1 MRKRHWTRVKRAVG
15 KDFDENSPE
24 FNLEAIIGM
33 EMQNFSEDINEI
45 SIAATMELNI
55 EKGITAI
62 AEVWKTMKIEMV
74 PYKDKGIYRIKS
86 VDECFQ
92 ALEDHMM
99 QISTMKS
106 TKFVEPFIKEV
117 DYWERTLSYIMETLE
132 TALGVQRQW
141 LYLENIFFGE
151 DIRKQLPIESDAFDQ
166 LTLSWLDITQHMKRG
181 TNAVKATMYEPIPY
195 LLNKLNTMN
204 DDLEYIQRELEKY
217 LETKRHI
224 FPRFYFISNDDM
236 LEILGN
242 SKKPEAIQPHF
253 KKLFD
258 NLNKLKIQKVLF
270 SILKMNLVRHSI
282 CIEIFRN

>member
-1 MRKRHWTRVKRAVG
+1 MRKRHWNRVKVAVD
-15 KDFDENSPE
+15 KSFDENSPD

-33 EMQNFSEDINEI
+33 EMQNFCEDINEI
-45 SIAATMELNI
+45 SNAATMELNI
-55 EKGITAI
+55 EKGITSI
-62 AEVWKTMKIEMV
+62 AEVWKTMAIEMV
-74 PYKDKGIYRIKS
+74 AYKDKGIYRIKS

-92 ALEDHMM
+92 ALEDHML

-106 TKFVEPFIKEV
+106 TKFVEPFAKEV
-117 DYWERTLSYIMETLE
+117 DFWERTLSYVMETLE

-151 DIRKQLPIESDAFDQ
+151 DIRKQLPVESDAFDK
-166 LTLSWLDITQHMKRG
+166 LTIAWLDITQHMKRG
-181 TNAVKATMYEPIPY
+181 HNALKATIYEPIPY
-195 LLNKLNTMN
+195 LLNKLNAMN
-204 DDLEYIQRELEKY
+204 DDLENIQRELEKY
-217 LETKRHI
+217 LETKRHV

-258 NLNKLKIQKVLF
+258 NLNKLKIQKV
-270 SILKMNLVRHSI
+270 SLKKLVNSDI
-282 CIEIFRN
+282 